1 MISPFFEITNHSSNN
16 LQSFLKER
24 ELWEIFEPILKEFGE
39 AIFPGVVKFILYG
52 YSIESEVLHSTGIT
66 WETMS
71 KVIYQ
76 KAKLPNNEDLFE
88 RIANLKDATVQDV
101 ITKWLDFQNNENFT
115 DYINAR
121 DLRKHCL
128 QVSKNADR
136 MKDRMEAVKNAK
148 ECLQMMEEAK
158 SKFVENYDI
167 MKPSLSALKKAK
179 KNTLGPQDYAS

>member
-1 MISPFFEITNHSSNN
+1 MINPYIEIVNHEGD
-16 LQSFLKER
+16 LLKFLNKIGMIDTFKP
-24 ELWEIFEPILKEFGE
+24 LLKEFGSV
-39 AIFPGVVKFILYG
+39 IFPGAVKFVLYA
-52 YSIESEVLHSTGIT
+52 YSVESEVLHATGIT
-66 WETMS
+66 WETMA

-76 KAKLPNNEDLFE
+76 KSGLPNNEELFD
-88 RIANLKDATVQDV
+88 RIANLKDVTIQEV

-128 QVSKNADR
+128 QVSKNADK

>member
-1 MISPFFEITNHSSNN
+1 MIIPFVEITTYSGTD
-16 LQSFLKER
+16 LPGFLKER
-24 ELWEIFEPILKEFGE
+24 ELWETFEPLFKEFGSVT
-39 AIFPGVVKFILYG
+39 FPGAVKFVLYA
-52 YSIESEVLHSTGIT
+52 YSIESEVLHATGIT
-66 WETMS
+66 WETMA

-76 KAKLPNNEDLFE
+76 KSGLPSDEELFD
-88 RIANLKDATVQDV
+88 RIANLKDATVQEV

-136 MKDRMEAVKNAK
+136 MKDRMEGVKNAK

-158 SKFVENYDI
+158 SKFVENYDS
-167 MKPSLSALKKAK
+167 MKPSMGALKKAK